1 VCLLV
6 GGGTQ
11 EVSVIERRT
20 VFKAALA
27 AGAALVAAACSSENG
42 GNALPT
48 GANAD
53 GQGGAQPVAKITA
66 EPAVDAKD
74 APVLKPVV
82 IKVADGKLT
91 ECKVTG
97 DGSKDLKGDIAP
109 DGLTWTSS
117 EPLGYGKTYTYAAK
131 ATGTDGKPVELTG
144 KFTTM
149 SPATQVRATLNPA
162 DNQTVGVAM
171 PISVKFASPVKN
183 RAAVEKALSVKTD
196 KDVEGAWGWLS
207 DKQVDYRP
215 KEYWPQNITVNVEAK
230 LYGVDLGGGAYGKA
244 DVTTKFKIGRNQVV
258 KVNTPDHQMRV
269 FHNGSQVKSY
279 PCANGLD
286 GEVDRNTPN
295 GTYIVMS
302 KEPTAVFDNAR
313 YGYTNINKKW
323 ACRFSNHGE
332 YIHENQDNAANIGK
346 TNNSH
351 GCVNLLEA
359 DAKDFFDSA
368 MIGDPVEVTGS
379 KLSPPMNSDVKDW
392 NFSWAAWQG
401 LGAK

>member
-1 VCLLV
+1 
-6 GGGTQ
+6 
-11 EVSVIERRT
+11 VIERRT

-27 AGAALVAAACSSENG
+27 AGAALVAAACSSQNDG
-42 GNALPT
+42 TALPT
-48 GANAD
+48 GAANAD
-53 GQGGAQPVAKITA
+53 GEGGAQPVAKITA

-97 DGSKDLKGDIAP
+97 DGGKELKGDTAP

-131 ATGTDGKPVELTG
+131 ATGTDGKPVEFTG
-144 KFTTM
+144 KFTAM
-149 SPATQVRATLNPA
+149 SPAKQVRATLNPA

-171 PISVKFASPVKN
+171 PISVKFVSPVKN

-207 DKQVDYRP
+207 DSQVDYRP

-313 YGYTNINKKW
+313 YGYTNVNKKW

-332 YIHENQDNAANIGK
+332 YIHENQDNAAHIGK
-346 TNNSH
+346 DNNSH

-368 MIGDPVEVTGS
+368 LVGDPVEVTGS

>member
-1 VCLLV
+1 M
-6 GGGTQ
+6 
-11 EVSVIERRT
+11 IERRT

-27 AGAALVAAACSSENG
+27 AGAALVAAACSSTNDG
-42 GNALPT
+42 TAFPT
-48 GANAD
+48 GAANSD
-53 GQGGAQPVAKITA
+53 GEGGGAQPVAKITA
-66 EPAVDAKD
+66 EPAVNAKD
-74 APVLKPVV
+74 ASVLKPVT

-91 ECKVTG
+91 ECKVTA
-97 DGSKDLKGDIAP
+97 DGGKAVKGDTAP

-131 ATGTDGKPVELTG
+131 ATGTDGKPVELAGT
-144 KFTTM
+144 FSTVN
-149 SPATQVRATLNPA
+149 PAKQVRATLNPA
-162 DNQTVGVAM
+162 DNQQVGVAM
-171 PISVKFASPVKN
+171 PISVKFQSPVKD
-183 RAAVEKALSVKTD
+183 RKAVEKALSVKTD

-207 DKQVDYRP
+207 DSQVDYRP
-215 KEYWPQNITVNVEAK
+215 KEYWPQNITVSVEAK
-230 LYGVDLGGGAYGKA
+230 LYGVELGGGAYGKA

-258 KVNTPDHQMRV
+258 KVNTPEHQMHVYR
-269 FHNGSQVKSY
+269 GGAQYKSY

-286 GEVDRNTPN
+286 AEVDRNTPN

-313 YGYTNINKKW
+313 YGYTNVNKKW

-346 TNNSH
+346 NNNSH

-368 MIGDPVEVTGS
+368 LVGDPVEITGS
-379 KLSPPMNSDVKDW
+379 KLSAPMASDVKDW
-392 NFSWAAWQG
+392 NYSWAAWQG

>member
-1 VCLLV
+1 M
-6 GGGTQ
+6 
-11 EVSVIERRT
+11 IERRL

-27 AGAALVAAACSSENG
+27 AGAAVVVAACSGTNDG
-42 GNALPT
+42 TALPT
-48 GANAD
+48 GAANAD
-53 GQGGAQPVAKITA
+53 GEGGGAQPVAKITA
-66 EPAVDAKD
+66 EPAADAKD
-74 APVLKPVV
+74 ASVLKPVV
-82 IKVADGKLT
+82 LKVADGKLT
-91 ECKVTG
+91 ECKVTA
-97 DGSKDLKGDIAP
+97 DGGKDLKGDTSP

-117 EPLGYGKTYTYAAK
+117 EPLGYGKKYTYAAK
-131 ATGTDGKPVELTG
+131 ATGSDGKPVEFTG
-144 KFTTM
+144 TFSTV
-149 SPATQVRATLNPA
+149 SPAKQVRATLNPA
-162 DNQTVGVAM
+162 DNAQVGVAM
-171 PISVKFASPVKN
+171 PISVKFASPVKD

-196 KDVEGAWGWLS
+196 KTVEGAWGWLS
-207 DKQVDYRP
+207 DSQVDYRP

-230 LYGVDLGGGAYGKA
+230 LYGVELGGGAYGKA

-258 KVNTPDHQMRV
+258 KVNTPEHQMHVYR
-269 FHNGSQVKSY
+269 GGAQVKSY

-286 GEVDRNTPN
+286 AEVDRNTPN

-313 YGYTNINKKW
+313 YGYTNVNKKW

-359 DAKDFFDSA
+359 DAKDYFDSA
-368 MIGDPVEVTGS
+368 LVGDPVEITGS
-379 KLSPPMNSDVKDW
+379 KLGAPMASDVKDW
-392 NFSWAAWQG
+392 NYSWSAWQA